1 MSQTAIIITGPT
13 AGGKSALS
21 IELARRLGTEIISA
35 DSRQIYRDIPIV
47 TAQPTAE
54 EMQGIRHHLMGHLG
68 LHDYYSAACFEQDAL
83 RICEN
88 LLDTHGTAIICG
100 GSMMY
105 VDAFCYGID
114 ELPTVSPE
122 LRSSLGHL
130 HSLRGDRWLRERLRL
145 LDPISY
151 QRIDL
156 NNLKRVFHAV
166 EVSLTAGRPYS
177 SLLTGQKKERPFRI
191 IKVVLEWDRESLFRR
206 INSRVMEMI
215 DHGLIDEARA
225 VYPLRGLN
233 SLNTVGLKELFAS
246 FEGEMTLEQAILRI
260 QKNTRVFAKKQL
272 TWLARPLHEDSR
284 IETLRINPGVPDVT
298 DKILSFVHSRK

>member
-35 DSRQIYRDIPIV
+35 DSRQIYGDIPIV

-151 QRIDL
+151 QKIDL

-177 SLLTGQKKERPFRI
+177 SLLTGQKKERPFGI
-191 IKVVLEWDRESLFRR
+191 IKVVLEWDRASLFRR

-225 VYPLRGLN
+225 VYHLRGLN

-284 IETLRINPGVPDVT
+284 IETLHINPGVTDVT